1 MDVVTGNMTG
11 HRGLALHSGEDGG
24 LRRSRV
30 TIRDVAR
37 RAGVSHQTVSRVI
50 NGSPDVL
57 PETRQRVEAAVTEL
71 GYHPNEVARSLAE
84 GRTRT
89 LACISPNLIDYTFAS
104 VIEGAENEAR
114 AKGYFLLSASAPD
127 EMVFDELIRSLVGSR
142 RIDGLLVMNP
152 YIDNRAVFIPENF
165 PVVVLGAVAR
175 NLGMGWVALDD
186 TGAGWVAT
194 QHLLRLGHRHL
205 ACITGPLN
213 EDCSQERL
221 KGYQLALQAE
231 GLMLDPTLI
240 GEGDWQA
247 SSAYRQV
254 SEWLQQERP
263 FSAVFAHNDRMAIG
277 TIRALHQAG
286 LRVPDDVSVIGVD
299 DLPLASYFDPPL
311 TTVRQDMTEIGRAAA
326 QALIEAV
333 ENPLAVKRQVRL
345 PVELVVRAS
354 TAPCV
359 HREEVV

>member
-1 MDVVTGNMTG
+1 M
-11 HRGLALHSGEDGG
+11 
-24 LRRSRV
+24 RRSRV

-57 PETRQRVEAAVTEL
+57 PETRQRVEEAVAEL

-89 LACISPNLIDYTFAS
+89 LACISPNLIDYTFS
-104 VIEGAENEAR
+104 SIIEGAENEAR
-114 AKGYFLLSASAPD
+114 SKGYFLLSASAPD
-127 EMVFDELIRSLVGSR
+127 ETVFAELIRSLVGSR
-142 RIDGLLVMNP
+142 RIDGVLVMNP
-152 YIDNRAVFIPENF
+152 YIDNRSVFIPENF

-175 NLGMGWVALDD
+175 TAGLGWVALDD
-186 TGAGWVAT
+186 TGAGWMAAN
-194 QHLLRLGHRHL
+194 HLLRLGHCQI
-205 ACITGPLN
+205 ACVTGPLN

-231 GLMLDPTLI
+231 GLTIDPTLI

-247 SSAYRQV
+247 SSAYHYV
-254 SEWLQQERP
+254 SEWLAQGLH

-277 TIRALHQAG
+277 AIRALREAG
-286 LRVPDDVSVIGVD
+286 LRVPEDVSVIGVD

-311 TTVRQDMTEIGRAAA
+311 TTIRQDMFAIGRAAA

-333 ENPLAVKRQVRL
+333 ENPLAAKRQVRL
-345 PVELVVRAS
+345 PVELIVRAS
-354 TAPCV
+354 TAPRV
-359 HREEVV
+359 VREEVV